1 MGKKFNRFLRNA
13 ARLGINVGDINQ
25 ASALFTGQD
34 PNAAPEA
41 LPDPPTPPQVQ
52 QIQQPLEIEGA
63 NRSRLSSTSRARR
76 RRASARKGKKALT
89 TGLNTGAVTGG
100 AGGGISF

>member
-1 MGKKFNRFLRNA
+1 MGKKFNQFLRNA

-25 ASALFTGQD
+25 ASALFTGQT
-34 PNAAPEA
+34 PQQQ

-52 QIQQPLEIEGA
+52 SLQAPLEIEGA

-76 RRASARKGKKALT
+76 RRATARKGKKALT

>member
-25 ASALFTGQD
+25 ASAFFTGQT
-34 PNAAPEA
+34 PQQQ

-52 QIQQPLEIEGA
+52 SLQAPLEIEGA

-76 RRASARKGKKALT
+76 RRATARKGKKALT

>member
-25 ASALFTGQD
+25 ASAIFTGQT
-34 PNAAPEA
+34 PQQP
-41 LPDPPTPPQVQ
+41 LPDVPTAPQVQ
-52 QIQQPLEIEGA
+52 ALQAPLEVEGA

>member
-25 ASALFTGQD
+25 ASAFFTGQT
-34 PNAAPEA
+34 PQQQ

-52 QIQQPLEIEGA
+52 ALQAPLEIEGA

-89 TGLNTGAVTGG
+89 TGLNTGAVTG

>member
-25 ASALFTGQD
+25 ASAIFTGQD
-34 PNAAPEA
+34 PNAANP
-41 LPDPPTPPQVQ
+41 LPDPPAPPQVQ
-52 QIQQPLEIEGA
+52 ALQAPLEIEGA

>member
-25 ASALFTGQD
+25 ASAFFTGQT
-34 PNAAPEA
+34 PQQQ

-52 QIQQPLEIEGA
+52 ALQAPLEVEGA

-76 RRASARKGKKALT
+76 RRATARKGKKALT